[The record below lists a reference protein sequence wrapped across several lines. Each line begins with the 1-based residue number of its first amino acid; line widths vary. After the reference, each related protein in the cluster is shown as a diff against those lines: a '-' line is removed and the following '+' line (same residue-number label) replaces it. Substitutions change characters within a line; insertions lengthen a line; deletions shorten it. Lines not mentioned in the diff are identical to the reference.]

1 VSTNI
6 FALVLATMFLAA
18 VPSAEA
24 QYVGKSLGLVCSY
37 TERSRAIRR
46 LRDSSKRFASSDMSR
61 DEPSILNTDLRKE
74 RASVFLS

>member
-1 VSTNI
+1 MSTNI

-18 VPSAEA
+18 VPSPEA
-24 QYVGKSLGLVCSY
+24 QYVGKVPRVGLLVYGAFEGNPQVEGFQQALRELG
-37 TERSRAIRR
+37 
-46 LRDSSKRFASSDMSR
+46 MSR